1 MKFQSSKAI
10 FIQLAERICDG
21 ILQKRF
27 APGEKLPAIREYA
40 MEVEVNPN
48 TLVRTYNH
56 LQDQGIITMKRGI
69 GYFVNEEATALI
81 IKNRSQFF
89 YQNIL
94 PEVFRQMKQLDISI
108 ENLTQHYHND
118 QINKKGKKHENQQ

>member
-69 GYFVNEEATALI
+69 GYFVNEEASALI
-81 IKNRSQFF
+81 IKNRS
-89 YQNIL
+89 
-94 PEVFRQMKQLDISI
+94 
-108 ENLTQHYHND
+108 
-118 QINKKGKKHENQQ
+118 